1 MRTLVSAIV
10 LSLAVVMPPPKVCG
24 AAHGTPSVRVDAAPR
39 VIAGAPA
46 LAGYIYNDG
55 PYRITNVRLKVAALD
70 GNGVGIEEVM
80 GRVEGDIA
88 ARSRGYFIVTMTRTA
103 SSHRV
108 TVVSFDIVSRGA

>member
-10 LSLAVVMPPPKVCG
+10 LSLAVVMPPPQVCD
-24 AAHGTPSVRVDAAPR
+24 AAHGAPSARVDAAPR
-39 VIAGAPA
+39 VYAGAPA

-70 GNGVGIEEVM
+70 GNGVVIEEVM

-88 ARSRGYFIVTMTRTA
+88 ASSRGSFIVTMTRTA

-108 TVVSFDIVSRGA
+108 TVVSFDISRGA

>member
-1 MRTLVSAIV
+1 VRTLVSAIV
-10 LSLAVVMPPPKVCG
+10 LSLTVVMPPPTVCG

-39 VIAGAPA
+39 VFAGAPA

-55 PYRITNVRLKVAALD
+55 PYRITNVRFKVAALD
-70 GNGVGIEEVM
+70 DNGVLEEVM

-88 ARSRGYFIVTMTRTA
+88 ARSRGYFIVTMTRAA

-108 TVVSFDIVSRGA
+108 TVVSFDMVSRGA